1 MERTE
6 RELYKLGWTR
16 SIDSTLEP
24 TGQIQP
30 GFFFL
35 FQTTCDPPYIPNGVY
50 TPERTE
56 HRIEQ
61 EIRYK
66 CKNGF
71 HPATRGNTAKCT
83 SSGWVPSPRCILKTC
98 DFPDIRH
105 GSLYSED
112 YYKPNFPVS
121 VGRYYSYYCDKNFVT
136 PSGHSWDYIYCRP
149 KGWSPA
155 VPCFRQC
162 NFHYLEH
169 GNYPNYEKKYLQGQ
183 SVKVECYSGYSFPNE
198 ESLMTCTENGWSPPP
213 RCIHVKTCSK
223 SDIEIENGF
232 FSESNFQ
239 YPLNKLTQYK
249 CKPGYVTADGRTSGS
264 ITCLESGWSAQP
276 TCVKSCDM
284 PLFEN
289 ARAKSD
295 GMWFKLNDTLDYV
308 CHNGYESRDGHTTGS
323 LVCGYDGW
331 SDTATCYERECSIP
345 QIERYLNV
353 EPKKDIYKVGDVLKF
368 SCRQRLR
375 RVGADSVQCYH
386 FGWSPGF
393 PTCKWKV
400 QSCHPPPQLPNGK
413 VKGTQKEEY
422 GHNEVVEYVCNP
434 RFLLKGPNKIQCV
447 DGEWPT
453 LPICVEDKST
463 CGHIPDLDHG
473 YVLFSTPPYR
483 HGDSVEFNCR
493 EAFIMIGH
501 RSITCIRGTWT
512 QLPQCIARD
521 ELETCKTSSL
531 IAREAKLSQRT
542 EFYHNTNVSYKC
554 KGKYK
559 HSVCINGRWD
569 PEVTCR
575 EVRIHS
581 CPPPPQI
588 PNAQDMTSTVNYRD
602 GEKISV
608 LCQEKY
614 LIRGTEEIVCK
625 DGRWQSIPRCVEK
638 IPCSQP
644 PHIEHGTIKSSVS
657 SEGRKQRFEPKLYVH
672 NTRLS
677 YICEDG
683 FRLSGGNGITCH
695 MGKWSSPPQCVG
707 IPCEPPP
714 LIPHGVLSH
723 ELDSYQYGEEV
734 MYSCT
739 EGFVIDGPASIK
751 CLGGK
756 WPRPPEC
763 IKTDCF
769 SLPSFDD
776 AILIGQKK
784 ESYRSGEQVSY
795 KCPKYYQLDG
805 SSIVQCIDGQW
816 IGRPTCRDV
825 SCKKPPK
832 VENAVIP
839 NEMFRYPSGERVHY
853 ECIKPF
859 DLFGETEVICLN
871 GTWTDPPQCKVSKRK
886 CGSPP
891 PIDNGD
897 ITTFPLPAYSPG
909 STVEYQC
916 QSLYV
921 LQGNKIIT
929 CRNGEWSKP
938 PKCLDACVISEEI
951 MEEHKIQL
959 RWKYQKK
966 IYSKTGETAEF
977 MCIPGYHKKTA
988 PETFR
993 ATCREG
999 KLLYPTCG

>member
-1 MERTE
+1 
-6 RELYKLGWTR
+6 
-16 SIDSTLEP
+16 
-24 TGQIQP
+24 
-30 GFFFL
+30 
-35 FQTTCDPPYIPNGVY
+35 
-50 TPERTE
+50 
-56 HRIEQ
+56 
-61 EIRYK
+61 
-66 CKNGF
+66 
-71 HPATRGNTAKCT
+71 
-83 SSGWVPSPRCILKTC
+83 TC

-162 NFHYLEH
+162 NFNYLEH

-239 YPLNKLTQYK
+239 YPLNKQTQYK

-289 ARAKSD
+289 SRAKSD

-501 RSITCIRGTWT
+501 RSITCIRGKWT
-512 QLPQCIARD
+512 QLPQCVARD

-575 EVRIHS
+575 VRIQS

-695 MGKWSSPPQCVG
+695 MGKWSSPPQCV
-707 IPCEPPP
+707 
-714 LIPHGVLSH
+714 
-723 ELDSYQYGEEV
+723 
-734 MYSCT
+734 
-739 EGFVIDGPASIK
+739 
-751 CLGGK
+751 
-756 WPRPPEC
+756 
-763 IKTDCF
+763 
-769 SLPSFDD
+769 
-776 AILIGQKK
+776 
-784 ESYRSGEQVSY
+784 
-795 KCPKYYQLDG
+795 
-805 SSIVQCIDGQW
+805 
-816 IGRPTCRDV
+816 
-825 SCKKPPK
+825 
-832 VENAVIP
+832 
-839 NEMFRYPSGERVHY
+839 
-853 ECIKPF
+853 
-859 DLFGETEVICLN
+859 
-871 GTWTDPPQCKVSKRK
+871 VSKRK

-921 LQGNKIIT
+921 LQGNRIMT

-966 IYSKTGETAEF
+966 IYSKTGETTEF
-977 MCIPGYHKKTA
+977 MCIPGYHKKTV